1 MQRQAPEAMLVLA
14 AARSHA
20 DGFVSGKVSHKLC
33 SASGVF
39 NRAMSAGEGLGVDP
53 LPWVARTLSLRPILL
68 LAGRDSRAIHPNQPR
83 LYGPEMGKA
92 GRMGRLW
99 PRPDAVRALELFKQ
113 TAGAI
118 HRSTGEFKLA
128 PSLFLPLTALTSS
141 VPTESSHTARAARL
155 GQLGAPFHHARRGQ
169 TRSDLL
175 SAATADLQHLPQI
188 VGRKSPVWQETYS
201 AIGHRHVN
209 ARAVVHK

>member
-1 MQRQAPEAMLVLA
+1 M
-14 AARSHA
+14 
-20 DGFVSGKVSHKLC
+20 
-33 SASGVF
+33 
-39 NRAMSAGEGLGVDP
+39 DP

-68 LAGRDSRAIHPNQPR
+68 LAGRDSRAIHPSQPR

-128 PSLFLPLTALTSS
+128 ALLFLLLTAPTSS
-141 VPTESSHTARAARL
+141 VPTDASHTARAAML
-155 GQLGAPFHHARRGQ
+155 GQFTRR
-169 TRSDLL
+169 SM
-175 SAATADLQHLPQI
+175 
-188 VGRKSPVWQETYS
+188 
-201 AIGHRHVN
+201 
-209 ARAVVHK
+209 